1 MSEERAAHFA
11 SPITWIVTALFF
23 TTAMVVAVVIPYHAQ
38 DALTFGEWSRLISEH
53 WHLHY
58 PAATGQEYG
67 RPLFYVLQGWLW
79 GVIGVGEGSG
89 RVLSGFFSLLLL
101 AALVWLVR
109 EGRSWGRFAGLL
121 AALALIATPVF
132 AFQMVAGLTDVPVA
146 ALVALTGALV
156 WGPRPG
162 PARAGTAAVAA
173 ALAMLAKPSALLA
186 LVGLA
191 LAQLLLNESWRSR
204 LVFRAGPV
212 AAGLGLGLVYD
223 LTQARYVHQGLRTFL
238 QAGVSSDYY
247 RTLAGEARR
256 FALLDGSWFG
266 DGLRVAIFF
275 ALIYTAARLVG
286 ARHELASLL
295 SIPLAVVASWLGPWI
310 AVRQEELTVGS
321 LHSVGAALAAIGTAV
336 FLAFS
341 LGADRDAVPS
351 RAELGRFALWA
362 LPVSVAWAVYGAY
375 DFRLLAPA
383 WPPLLALVVLCALP
397 AASAFAR
404 RGALAVAV
412 PVALFAV
419 VVATN
424 VYNVDGLRKSGWD
437 QLRRTDDWLDTD
449 ETRAIVLPALSR
461 ALVAVRP
468 EMKPG
473 DLLISPEGAFRFFYP
488 GHVEQSYPVS
498 CGDLSRFRVFVLTTD
513 EGSKRYMED
522 FLHVSSDPSFWASCE
537 EPRVKQLTD
546 GSEGYAVFRVEH

>member
-11 SPITWIVTALFF
+11 SLITWVVTALFF
-23 TTAMVVAVVIPYHAQ
+23 TTAMVVAVVIPFHAQ

-53 WHLHY
+53 WRVHY

-89 RVLSGFFSLLLL
+89 RILSGLFSMLLLGV
-101 AALVWLVR
+101 LVWLVR
-109 EGRSWGRFAGLL
+109 EERSWGRLAGLL

-156 WGPRPG
+156 WGRRPS
-162 PARAGTAAVAA
+162 PARAATAAVAA
-173 ALAMLAKPSALLA
+173 SLAVLAKPSALLA
-186 LVGLA
+186 LVGLMIA
-191 LAQLLLNESWRSR
+191 LLPLNESWRSR
-204 LVFRAGPV
+204 LLYRVGPV
-212 AAGLGLGLVYD
+212 AAGLGIGLLYD

-247 RTLAGEARR
+247 RTLADEARR
-256 FALLDGSWFG
+256 YALLDGGWFG

-286 ARHELASLL
+286 AHHQTAVLAGV
-295 SIPLAVVASWLGPWI
+295 PLAVAASWLGPWV
-310 AVRQEELTVGS
+310 AAHQADATVGS
-321 LHSVGAALAAIGTAV
+321 FHSAGAALAAIGTAA
-336 FLAFS
+336 FLGFGVA
-341 LGADRDAVPS
+341 ADRDAVPT
-351 RAELGRFALWA
+351 RAELGRFLLWA
-362 LPVSVAWAVYGAY
+362 LPVFVAWSVYGAY

-383 WPPLLALVVLCALP
+383 WPPLLALIVLCALP
-397 AASAFAR
+397 AASAFAA

-412 PVALFAV
+412 PFALFAV

-488 GHVEQSYPVS
+488 GHVEQSYPNS
-498 CGDLSRFRVFVLTTD
+498 CEDLRRFRVFVLTTD

-522 FLHVSSDPSFWASCE
+522 FLHVSSDPSYWASCQ
-537 EPRVKQLTD
+537 EPRLKQLTD
-546 GSEGYAVFRVEH
+546 GSEGYAVFRVES